1 VRSLLG
7 ELATGGT
14 NEEVTVMDME
24 ASIEHMS
31 RATIR
36 HVDAMLMVTEPYFR
50 SLETVGRIAPL
61 AQELEIGHVWAV
73 ANKVRSPRDE
83 EIIRSYC
90 ADRGIEVAG
99 VVPFDEAVQEADRE
113 GRALIDYEPAA
124 PAAGAIEQIAI
135 LLEKHVGVG
144 DPGSDGPGK
153 SNGRGD
159 RS

>member
-7 ELATGGT
+7 ELAAGGT

-31 RATIR
+31 RATVR

-61 AQELEIGHVWAV
+61 AQELGIKHIWAV

-83 EIIRSYC
+83 EIIRAYC
-90 ADRGIEVAG
+90 SERGIEIGG

-113 GRALIDYEPAA
+113 GQALIDYEPAA
-124 PAAGAIEQIAI
+124 PAVAAIERVAD
-135 LLEKHVGVG
+135 LLEWQVRDAGG
-144 DPGSDGPGK
+144 
-153 SNGRGD
+153 NGRGD
-159 RS
+159 QS

>member
-1 VRSLLG
+1 MRSLLG

-14 NEEVTVMDME
+14 NEEVTITDME

-36 HVDAMLMVTEPYFR
+36 HVEAMLIVTEPYFR

-61 AQELEIGHVWAV
+61 AQELGIEHIWAV

-83 EIIRSYC
+83 EIIRAYC
-90 ADRGIEVAG
+90 SERGLEVG
-99 VVPFDEAVQEADRE
+99 GIVPFDEAVQEADRE
-113 GRALIDYEPAA
+113 GRALMDYEPGA
-124 PAAGAIEQIAI
+124 PAVAAIERVAD
-135 LLEKHVGVG
+135 LLEKQVG
-144 DPGSDGPGK
+144 DAGSNGSSRKGD
-153 SNGRGD
+153 GRGD

>member
-1 VRSLLG
+1 MRSLLG

-61 AQELEIGHVWAV
+61 TRELGIEHIWAV
-73 ANKVRSPRDE
+73 ANKVRSTRDE
-83 EIIRSYC
+83 EIIRAYC
-90 ADRGIEVAG
+90 AERDIEVGG

-113 GRALIDYEPAA
+113 GRALMDYEPTA
-124 PAAGAIEQIAI
+124 PAVLSIEGIAD
-135 LLEKHVGVG
+135 LSEQRVDQASG
-144 DPGSDGPGK
+144 
-153 SNGRGD
+153 NGRGD
-159 RS
+159 

>member
-1 VRSLLG
+1 MRSLLG
-7 ELATGGT
+7 ELAAGGT

-50 SLETVGRIAPL
+50 SLETVGRMAPL
-61 AQELEIGHVWAV
+61 ARELGIKHIWAV

-83 EIIRSYC
+83 EILRAYC
-90 ADRGIEVAG
+90 SERGIEIGA

-113 GRALIDYEPAA
+113 GRALIDYEPAG
-124 PAAGAIEQIAI
+124 PAVAAIERVAD
-135 LLEKHVGVG
+135 LLEQQVG
-144 DPGSDGPGK
+144 DAGG
-153 SNGRGD
+153 NGRGE

>member
-1 VRSLLG
+1 MRGLLG
-7 ELATGGT
+7 ELATG
-14 NEEVTVMDME
+14 NQAEEVTITDME

-31 RATIR
+31 RATVR
-36 HVDAMLMVTEPYFR
+36 HVEAMLIVTEPYFR

-61 AQELEIGHVWAV
+61 ARELGIEHVWAV

-90 ADRGIEVAG
+90 ADHGIEVGG
-99 VVPFDEAVQEADRE
+99 VVEWDEAIQEADRE

-124 PAAGAIEQIAI
+124 PAVGAIEQIAD
-135 LLEKHVGVG
+135 LLEREMVESRG
-144 DPGSDGPGK
+144 
-153 SNGRGD
+153 NGRGD